1 MWFESLT
8 GFKEESPG
16 PSTEITLMRE
26 YSFTQARQCFAAIL
40 DEAKK
45 EGVVCIKKRDGET
58 FFLKPAPPKK
68 SPLDVK
74 GVDLGLSSAEI
85 VDVIRKGRERQ
96 YGS

>member
-1 MWFESLT
+1 
-8 GFKEESPG
+8 
-16 PSTEITLMRE
+16 MRE
-26 YSFTQARQCFAAIL
+26 YSFTEARQSFAAIL

-74 GVDLGLSSAEI
+74 GVDLVLSSAEI
-85 VDVIRKGRERQ
+85 VDVIRKGREKQ